1 MSEQDDFNTLLG
13 FFKALGN
20 ENRLKIVAILAE
32 EACTVR
38 DLAQR
43 LGLKEPTVSEHL
55 ALLRETGLVDVR
67 ADGNYRVYSFN
78 PKALY
83 AMNKALLS
91 REQIAGLVESEE
103 NTSEDNQQILKN
115 FLKDGRL
122 VIIPANRKKLL
133 VVLRWLVD
141 QFEFDRQYS
150 EKEVN
155 AVITQYHEDYATLR
169 RELIGH
175 KLMAREKGIYW
186 RL

>member
-38 DLAQR
+38 DLAER

-67 ADGNYRVYSFN
+67 ADGNFRIYSFN

-91 REQIAGLVESEE
+91 REQIAGLVEGDGGA
-103 NTSEDNQQILKN
+103 SEDDQHILKN
-115 FLKDGRL
+115 FLKEGRL

-133 VVLRWLVD
+133 VVLRWLAD
-141 QFEFDRQYS
+141 QFEVDRKYS

-155 AVITQYHEDYATLR
+155 AVITRHHEDYATLR